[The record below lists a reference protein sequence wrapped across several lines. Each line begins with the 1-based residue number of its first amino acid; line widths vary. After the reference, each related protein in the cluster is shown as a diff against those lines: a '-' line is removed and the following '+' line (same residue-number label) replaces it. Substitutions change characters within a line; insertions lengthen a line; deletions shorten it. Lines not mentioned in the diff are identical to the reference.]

1 MNHLFRKS
9 AALAVLVCFLV
20 MPLTVLGQA
29 PAETGKAKVNINTAG
44 LNELQSLPRVGPKL
58 AQRILD
64 YRKEHGSFK
73 RPEDLLKVKG
83 IGEKMFR
90 GLKDQVTVGS
100 DPQVKCER
108 RGVSPSSPA
117 SLNAAEGSL
126 GGQPC
131 EAMSRARYSRTL
143 RRACPLWL
151 TALFS
156 EGDNSANVRPRGG

>member
-100 DPQVKCER
+100 DPQVK
-108 RGVSPSSPA
+108 
-117 SLNAAEGSL
+117 
-126 GGQPC
+126 
-131 EAMSRARYSRTL
+131 
-143 RRACPLWL
+143 
-151 TALFS
+151 
-156 EGDNSANVRPRGG
+156 